1 MWVYPD
7 YKGKMRYRLAKRCGI
22 PQSSIARI
30 ETLKTVPRLDTL
42 VKVLQ
47 ALELTLQVPAAG

>member
-1 MWVYPD
+1 
-7 YKGKMRYRLAKRCGI
+7 MRYRLTERCGL

>member
-1 MWVYPD
+1 
-7 YKGKMRYRLAKRCGI
+7 MRYRLAKRCGI

-30 ETLKTVPRLDTL
+30 ETLKAVPRLDTL

-47 ALELTLQVPAAG
+47 ALDLTLQAAAAG